1 MTAVILS
8 WDDPESAAEFL
19 ALRRDLRRIGWLP
32 DPARDALVELVGES
46 QVKDGSEEGSGDGG

>member
-8 WDDPESAAEFL
+8 WDDPESAAEFT

-32 DPARDALVELVGES
+32 DPARDALVELVRDS
-46 QVKDGSEEGSGDGG
+46 QIKDGSEGSGDGG